1 MALDFNM
8 TRLLLHEWSSS
19 GVAFGDTACLGRQGL
34 HVSSTRLQRNLNEV
48 GLNHV
53 NSEEILKEGNGYWE
67 PFIKCL
73 GGQLTDSIDISDY
86 EGATV
91 LLDLNSP
98 IPDIYKS
105 KYDTVIDSGTLE
117 HVFNFPIAIKNCM
130 EMVKLNGRMI
140 MITPANNFMGH
151 GFYQFSP
158 ELFFR
163 VFSEENGFKID
174 NILLFEDQ
182 YIARWYTVKDPA
194 EVSQRVE
201 LVNGVPSYLFIVAR
215 KVAVKEIFSIVPNQS
230 DYQQIS
236 WHQKSLSPYEIMQMN
251 RKKFSVARMVPYRA
265 KKILSHILD
274 TFKVIQS
281 GIFGP
286 RLKRNFFRRVK

>member
-1 MALDFNM
+1 MAFDFNM
-8 TRLLLHEWSSS
+8 TRLLLHEWNSS

-34 HVSSTRLQRNLNEV
+34 HVSATRLQRNLNEV
-48 GLNHV
+48 GLNNV
-53 NSEEILKEGNGYWE
+53 NSEDILKEGNGYWE
-67 PFIKCL
+67 PFIRCL
-73 GGQLTDSIDISDY
+73 GGRLTDSIDISDY
-86 EGATV
+86 EGASV

-98 IPDIYKS
+98 IADIYKG

-117 HVFNFPIAIKNCM
+117 HVFNFPVAIKNCM
-130 EMVKLNGRMI
+130 EMVKPNGRMI

-163 VFSEENGFKID
+163 VFSEENGFRID

-182 YIARWYTVKDPA
+182 YIAKWYTVKDPA

-215 KVAVKEIFSIVPNQS
+215 KVAVKEIFAVTPNQS

-251 RKKFSVARMVPYRA
+251 RKKFSVARLVPYQA
-265 KKILSHILD
+265 KKILSHVLD
-274 TFKVIQS
+274 TFRVMQN
-281 GIFGP
+281 GILGP
-286 RLKRNFFRRVK
+286 RLRRNFFRRVK